1 MCEFFSAAVI
11 PGNQLLYLPS
21 TDSHSITMF
30 HYSYQYPYLRD
41 LKDRPNFVKIEFK
54 FQNDPFNPEDYRLT
68 IDQDYVPSW
77 FDKDEVTL
85 KCKRIIKSMIITEDR
100 ECLATGRYLLKDCA
114 IRFVCGDTKI
124 ERMSGSAQI
133 KQMSDSAQ
141 IKQMY
146 GSAQIERMYDS
157 AKIEQMSGFA
167 QIERMSG
174 SAQIKQMS
182 DSAKIEQMY
191 GSAQIEQM
199 YGSAQ
204 IEQMSGFAQIKRMYD
219 SAKIERMY
227 DSARIIENNR

>member
-21 TDSHSITMF
+21 TDSHSIIMS
-30 HYSYQYPYLRD
+30 HYSYQYPDLKD

-54 FQNDPFNPEDYRLT
+54 FQNDPFNPEDYMLT
-68 IDQDYVPSW
+68 IDQDHVPSW

-124 ERMSGSAQI
+124 EQMSGSAKI
-133 KQMSDSAQ
+133 EQMS
-141 IKQMY
+141 
-146 GSAQIERMYDS
+146 GSAKIEQMYDS
-157 AKIEQMSGFA
+157 AKIEQ
-167 QIERMSG
+167 
-174 SAQIKQMS
+174 
-182 DSAKIEQMY
+182 
-191 GSAQIEQM
+191 
-199 YGSAQ
+199 
-204 IEQMSGFAQIKRMYD
+204 MYD

-227 DSARIIENNR
+227 DSAKIERMSGSAKIELMYDSAQIELMYGFSKIELMSGSAQIEQMYGFSKIEQMHDSAKIKQMYGFSQIIKDKR

>member
-11 PGNQLLYLPS
+11 PGITNFFISSSTEILTQSAVVIPGNHLLHLPA
-21 TDSHSITMF
+21 TDNHSIIMS
-30 HYSYQYPYLRD
+30 HYSYQYPYLKD

-133 KQMSDSAQ
+133 KQMS
-141 IKQMY
+141 

-157 AKIEQMSGFA
+157 AQIEQMFDSA
-167 QIERMSG
+167 QIKRMSG
-174 SAQIKQMS
+174 SAQIERMF
-182 DSAKIEQMY
+182 DSAQIKRMS
-191 GSAQIEQM
+191 GSAQIEDM
-199 YGSAQ
+199 LG
-204 IEQMSGFAQIKRMYD
+204 
-219 SAKIERMY
+219 SAKIKECPM
-227 DSARIIENNR
+227 